1 MASLYLYNPG
11 EFWATIDK
19 VDHHFQPLGAN
30 MLWPNFQ
37 VRGIIFYILESIQD
51 LMVATKVFQQV
62 PTGPNKSQMVS
73 KLNEKG
79 PT

>member
-11 EFWATIDK
+11 EFWATVDK

-37 VRGIIFYILESIQD
+37 VRDFFFHTRVHSRFDGCNQG
-51 LMVATKVFQQV
+51 V